1 MADAQAEFN
10 SIDSLRAEALGEP
23 GSRTFRIIAGGG
35 GRSAVLWIEKDLL
48 FQLSLAIRQ
57 LLFTVPEAD
66 EPPPDEGVPLDTPE
80 PDIEIRIGKLQ
91 LGHHGDSGRFM
102 IEAYDAEADE
112 DAAAAVRIWGSR
124 GHLESFAA
132 EALDVCA
139 AGRPLCPLCGG
150 PIDKSGHACPRRN
163 GHSRMATPERP
174 E

>member
-35 GRSAVLWIEKDLL
+35 GRWAVLWLEKELL
-48 FQLSLAIRQ
+48 FQLSLAIRRI
-57 LLFTVPEAD
+57 LSTAPEAD
-66 EPPPDEGVPLDTPE
+66 DPPQYDAQPLDE
-80 PDIEIRIGKLQ
+80 PGPNVEIQIGKLQ
-91 LGHHGDSGRFM
+91 LSHHGASGRFL
-102 IEAYDAEADE
+102 IEAFDAEADE
-112 DAAAAVRIWGSR
+112 DAPPTVRVWSSR
-124 GHLESFAA
+124 AQLDSFAA

-150 PIDKSGHACPRRN
+150 PIDRTGHSCPRRN
-163 GHSRMATPERP
+163 GHSSLSPPERP